1 MIANS
6 SWLISVQGIFQ
17 MAYFMN
23 YVTGRF
29 TYVNCHR
36 NLIDA
41 LKKNKINKDNI
52 RVKLAFPL
60 DS

>member
-1 MIANS
+1 MIANF

-17 MAYFMN
+17 MADFMN

-29 TYVNCHR
+29 TYVNPHR

-41 LKKNKINKDNI
+41 LKKTKST
-52 RVKLAFPL
+52 RTTLG
-60 DS
+60 